1 MLFTAR
7 DGLVL
12 LASTLGIGG
21 LIGLAAWGWRCGWAA
36 SDTRRAVH
44 AGVGLFVAAAPWVF
58 SGPVPLCVVAGA
70 FVLVNAF
77 ARARGW
83 WPSVH
88 AARPSSWGTVALP
101 LVVLP
106 AAAATWA
113 VSPERIVA
121 FQAAFLVVAV
131 ADPLT
136 SWAGEASGVREWVP
150 GATVAGS
157 AVFFCVSSVL
167 TGAPLLAETPW
178 PLGPA
183 VASSVLAALVA
194 TAVEAI
200 GRRGWDNFF
209 IVLGIILVLVP
220 LQDGAAALAVLTLAV
235 GTGMGFG
242 VAAYAGRALDARGA
256 VGGGLFAA
264 SLVGLGGWA
273 WALPGFVFFVLS
285 SALSL
290 LGGPEAAGSEGGDGR
305 TLRQVLANGG
315 VAWAFLGVF
324 ALAAAQRG
332 APSSIW
338 YAGFLGALAAAAADT
353 WATEVGGRVASRP
366 WSLRACT
373 RVPAGTSG
381 AVSLAGSAAAA
392 VGAGTVA
399 AAAVLAGGSLGTST
413 GETTVIGVVAGLV
426 GMTADSLAGAVLQ
439 ARYRDPGT
447 GWIIERPPHQASVP
461 VRGWR
466 GVDNEAVNLLGTT
479 VGALVAIVLS

>member
-1 MLFTAR
+1 MLFPLSDWIALGAAFLGLG
-7 DGLVL
+7 GLVGLGEL
-12 LASTLGIGG
+12 LRRRD
-21 LIGLAAWGWRCGWAA
+21 WRPTT
-36 SDTRRAVH
+36 TRRLVH
-44 AGVGLFVAAAPWVF
+44 AGVGLFVVATPGVFATPGPVYLLAAAFVF
-58 SGPVPLCVVAGA
+58 INAGA
-70 FVLVNAF
+70 KS
-77 ARARGW
+77 RRW
-83 WPSVH
+83 WHSLH
-88 AARPSSWGTVALP
+88 AARPNSWGTVAMP
-101 LVVLP
+101 LALLP
-106 AAAATWA
+106 ALAATWS
-113 VSPERIVA
+113 VSPDRILVL
-121 FQAAFLVVAV
+121 QVAFLVLAI
-131 ADPLT
+131 ADPLA
-136 SWAGEASGVREWVP
+136 SWAGEAIGRREWVP
-150 GATVAGS
+150 GATVTGS
-157 AVFFCVSSVL
+157 AVFFSASLVL
-167 TGAPLLAETPW
+167 TGAPLLAGTPW
-178 PLGPA
+178 PLGSA
-183 VASSVLAALVA
+183 AAAGALAALVA

-200 GRRGWDNFF
+200 GRRGGDNVFV
-209 IVLGIILVLVP
+209 VLGIILVLVP
-220 LQDGAAALAVLTLAV
+220 LQDGAAALAVLTLAAGAGV
-235 GTGMGFG
+235 GFG
-242 VAAYAGRALDARGA
+242 VATYAGGALDARGA

-264 SLVGLGGWA
+264 SLLGLGGWA

-381 AVSLAGSAAAA
+381 AVSLAGTAAAA

-399 AAAVLAGGSLGTST
+399 AAAVLAGGSIGTSAA
-413 GETTVIGVVAGLV
+413 GTTVIGVVAGLV
-426 GMTADSLAGAVLQ
+426 GMTADSLAGAILQ
-439 ARYRDPGT
+439 ARYRDPDT
-447 GWIIERPPHQASVP
+447 GRIIERPPHQASVP
-461 VRGWR
+461 VQGWR